1 MGAGKEHNPKGN
13 EKTTSS
19 RKLAAIMFTDIAG
32 FTSTMGA
39 DSELGMDLIYAN
51 RKLQIPIIDKYGGK
65 LLKEMGDG
73 TLVQFDSAY
82 HAVKAAIDIQQHSDN
97 VLKNKLRIGI
107 HLGDVYAEGDDV
119 FGDGVNIAS
128 RIENISDPGS
138 IYISESVKQAI
149 RGNLDIKTRFLGNLQ
164 LKNVSDKMDV
174 FAIIEEGIVPP
185 SRKKI
190 ITLRR
195 TNASYTRRSLLVFSL
210 ISIVLIAGW
219 FFWHEIFSPKDEK
232 VESLAVLPFDN
243 LTGDPGLEYIVAGM
257 HDNLITSLSKLSS
270 LRVISKTST
279 LKYKDRN
286 KSTPEIATELD
297 VDAIVEAS
305 VSRAGD
311 SVMINVQLV
320 KAFPREKHLWANIYN
335 SSFENILLMFSE
347 VTQNIT
353 ENIDIS
359 LTPAE
364 KQRLN
369 DPQKVH
375 PDAYKAHLNGMF
387 HAEQLSLSGTDQAL
401 GYFEKSLEIDPNF
414 APAYAGIAFAWI
426 VKLQMRMASVGEAVP
441 KIYENNQKALELDR
455 NYDESNYIKALM
467 SAQGEWNWEKS
478 EQAFKRAIAENPN
491 HALAHAYYSH
501 VLAMLKRREEAF
513 NACETALK
521 LDPNNDLIMA
531 LCVGPYN
538 GAGRIEEANE
548 LARKA
553 YAINP
558 NSNLN
563 QGLMREVYAQA
574 GNYEKAFQILESNFK
589 NDSMFQA
596 VVKPEFVNNGYYAA
610 LGKLAEIMEERS
622 KDSQMNAFGIAF
634 FYTQAGKYDKAIEWF
649 EIAYQVHDPDMPYA
663 FILPQTEVLKTDPAY
678 SSRFKAL
685 ADKMNLPF

>member
-1 MGAGKEHNPKGN
+1 MGEN
-13 EKTTSS
+13 
-19 RKLAAIMFTDIAG
+19 
-32 FTSTMGA
+32 
-39 DSELGMDLIYAN
+39 SELGMDLIYTN

-82 HAVKAAIDIQQHSDN
+82 HAVKAAIDIQQLADN

-107 HLGDVYAEGDDV
+107 HLGDVHAEGDDV

-149 RGNLDIKTRFLGNLQ
+149 RGNLDIKTQFLGNLQ

-174 FAIIEEGIVPP
+174 FAIIEEGIVAP

-190 ITLRR
+190 KELRR
-195 TNASYTRRSLLVFSL
+195 TNASYTRRSMIVISL
-210 ISIVLIAGW
+210 ISILLIAGW
-219 FFWHEIFSPKDEK
+219 IFRHKVFFWEAEK

-279 LKYKDRN
+279 LKYKDRK

-297 VDAIVEAS
+297 VDAIIEAS
-305 VSRAGD
+305 VSKAGD

-320 KAFPREKHLWANIYN
+320 KAFPKEKHLWANIYN
-335 SSFENILLMFSE
+335 NSFDNILLMFSD

-353 ENIDIS
+353 ENINIS
-359 LTPAE
+359 LSPVE
-364 KQRLN
+364 KERLN
-369 DPQKVH
+369 DPQKVN
-375 PDAYKAHLNGMF
+375 PEAYKAYLNGRF
-387 HAEQLSLSGTDQAL
+387 HAEQLSLSGTELAL
-401 GYFEKSLEIDPNF
+401 EYFEKSLDIDPNF
-414 APAYAGIAFAWI
+414 APAYAGIAFTWI
-426 VKLQMRMASVGEAVP
+426 VKLQMRMATVGEAVP

-478 EQAFKRAIAENPN
+478 EQAFKKAIAENPN
-491 HALAHAYYSH
+491 HALAHAHYSH
-501 VLAMLKRREEAF
+501 LLAMLKRKEEAF
-513 NACETALK
+513 NECEIALK
-521 LDPNNDLIMA
+521 LDPKNDLIMA
-531 LCVGPYN
+531 LCNGQYN
-538 GAGRIEEANE
+538 ASGRIEEANS
-548 LARKA
+548 LAREA

-558 NSNLN
+558 NSRLN
-563 QGLMREVYAQA
+563 KGHMQKVYIRE
-574 GNYEKAFQILESNFK
+574 GNYEKAFEMLDNNFK

-596 VVKPEFVNNGYYAA
+596 VVKPEFKKNGYYAA
-610 LGKLAEIMEERS
+610 LGKLAEILEERS
-622 KDSQMNAFGIAF
+622 KDSQMRAFGIAL
-634 FYTQAGKYDKAIEWF
+634 FYTKAGKYEKAIEWF
-649 EIAYQVHDPDMPYA
+649 EIAYEIHDPDMPYA
-663 FILPQTEVLKTDPAY
+663 FILPATEELRTNPKY